1 MIVIPARVC
10 PDEILSR
17 TRNAASAIRRAKAA
31 GWTAQ
36 ASFAVG
42 GEDDAEI
49 QSVFIYLYR
58 PLPHELRH
66 MTARWSGPLGQES
79 LNFDGAWRR
88 VEPKGVKPL
97 TWTEFSWLIE
107 HDEHEARPTTRAA
120 AEALDKDQLELLAA
134 IRVTTEGLGAVP
146 IRVVSQGSTGNWCQ
160 GSILRSGDGLPA
172 MKMRCINL
180 TVAGDTLCAGPC
192 SGSI

>member
-1 MIVIPARVC
+1 MIVIPARAC
-10 PDEILSR
+10 PDEILQR
-17 TRNAASAIRRAKAA
+17 TRNAASAMRRAKSS

-49 QSVFIYLYR
+49 QSVLIYLYR

-88 VEPKGVKPL
+88 LEPKGVKPL
-97 TWTEFSWLIE
+97 TWTDFSWLIE
-107 HDEHEARPTTRAA
+107 HDEHEARPVTKAA
-120 AEALDKDQLELLAA
+120 VEALDKDQLELLAA
-134 IRVTTEGLGAVP
+134 IRVASEIGAVP
-146 IRVVSQGSTGNWCQ
+146 IRVVPQGSTGNWCR
-160 GSILRSGDGLPA
+160 GYVLRSGDGLPA
-172 MKMRCINL
+172 MKMRCVNS
-180 TVAGDTLCAGPC
+180 ASDGDYLCPGPC
-192 SGSI
+192 SSS